1 MLEKLELSYEITSK
15 LEIIAKIRKL
25 YFSTPSDIQSVNLLK
40 KLNVPCYKISSV
52 DLNNYELIEEVCKTG
67 KPIIISTGMSNIRD
81 VLRTK
86 KNS

>member
-1 MLEKLELSYEITSK
+1 MRITSK
-15 LEIIAKIRKL
+15 LEIIAKIRKV
-25 YFSTPSDIQSVNLLK
+25 YFFHPIRYSSVNLL

-67 KPIIISTGMSNIRD
+67 KPIIISTGMSN
-81 VLRTK
+81 LRMYCERK